1 MNFFASVEFWLAKEL
16 AEMIWAV
23 GLIFGLV
30 AVLMI
35 FLLVQKTIR
44 RRHPASEPSLPPDV

>member
-1 MNFFASVEFWLAKEL
+1 MNFFDSVGFWLAKEL

-30 AVLMI
+30 AVLGV
-35 FLLVQKTIR
+35 FVLVQETIR
-44 RRHPASEPSLPPDV
+44 RRRMARLIKRRLFR